1 MCNSAGD
8 PQVASATLLPF
19 MPMVEGSR
27 LTIVEWSR
35 FPKGLSKIILGLGG
49 RLETTTTIMD
59 LSSDLRSRSV
69 ETINNFGHMKGQ

>member
-8 PQVASATLLPF
+8 PAVASATLLPF
-19 MPMVEGSR
+19 RQMVEGSR

-35 FPKGLSKIILGLGG
+35 FLQGLNKVILGLGG
-49 RLETTTTIMD
+49 RLETTITIMD

-69 ETINNFGHMKGQ
+69 ETADNFEEKKGQ